1 MANNNNNNML
11 IPVAIGSLALGVIL
25 SGFLKKQPATPVL
38 NNIRGTD
45 ETYLITDEDYSK
57 LDIGTKQ
64 RQRKTPLNMSQKL
77 KDAKLQRVVYGDDTG
92 GSSFGN
98 TFAGFVNTVNPYG
111 QGPARELMRL
121 PGSEGFSRSNTKGN
135 TLNLY

>member
-1 MANNNNNNML
+1 MANNNNNML

-25 SGFLKKQPATPVL
+25 SGFLKKQQPAVNPAS
-38 NNIRGTD
+38 IRGTD

-57 LDIGTKQ
+57 LDIGTK
-64 RQRKTPLNMSQKL
+64 KPLNMSQKL
-77 KDAKLQRVVYGDDTG
+77 KDAKLQRVVYGDDT
-92 GSSFGN
+92 SSFGN

>member
-1 MANNNNNNML
+1 MANNNNML
-11 IPVAIGSLALGVIL
+11 IPVALGGLALGVLL
-25 SGFLKKQPATPVL
+25 SGFLKKQQPAVNPAS
-38 NNIRGTD
+38 IRGTD

-57 LDIGTKQ
+57 LDIATQQQK
-64 RQRKTPLNMSQKL
+64 PLNMSQKI
-77 KDAKLQRVVYGDDTG
+77 KDAKMQRVVYGDS